1 MIECIKLLFTKCEDG
16 VSIPRTYEN
25 ACNFRAQK
33 VEMGSQG
40 KLLVTLVVLV
50 SSELSWEILPWDRK
64 WG

>member
-16 VSIPRTYEN
+16 MSIPRTYEN

-40 KLLVTLVVLV
+40 KLPVTLVVLV
-50 SSELSWEILPWDRK
+50 SSELS
-64 WG
+64 